1 MQPSPRRRSWTV
13 NQRRCS
19 ADDRL
24 SWHCDQVTYDQ
35 LISDIVKVV
44 EAIGA
49 AIMVVGGLWAFVDCG
64 LQALRGGPHKG
75 AYRQLRQRLGQVI
88 LLGLEVLIV
97 GDIVRTIIVDPTLRS
112 VAVLGMIVV
121 IRIVLSFSLEV
132 EIDGVWP
139 WKRRRIGPPGGGEES
154 AI

>member
-1 MQPSPRRRSWTV
+1 MVS
-13 NQRRCS
+13 
-19 ADDRL
+19 
-24 SWHCDQVTYDQ
+24 YDQ
-35 LISDIVKVV
+35 IISDIVKVV

-49 AIMVVGGLWAFVDCG
+49 AIMVVGGLLAFVDCG
-64 LQALRGGPHKG
+64 LQALRAGSRNG
-75 AYRQLRQRLGQVI
+75 AYRQLRRRLGQVI

-132 EIDGVWP
+132 EIDGAWP
-139 WKRRRIGPPGGGEES
+139 WNRRRIGPPESQEEPP
-154 AI
+154 I